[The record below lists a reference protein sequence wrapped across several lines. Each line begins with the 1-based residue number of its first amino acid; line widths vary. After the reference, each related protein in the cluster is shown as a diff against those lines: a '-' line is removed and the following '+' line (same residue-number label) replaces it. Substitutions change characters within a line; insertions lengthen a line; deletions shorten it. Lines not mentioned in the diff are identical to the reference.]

1 MNQLTQQINAV
12 FVDAFGRTPLRQRL
26 ADVFG
31 EAVELSRFTD
41 LRNLREEAGDLLCSV
56 LQLCNE
62 CDWDAEEL
70 VANTLAKITRR
81 KLQYHSLGRKTSVA
95 ILGGAFD
102 PPTLAHV
109 RVAQYVLNTSKTFD
123 EIWVLP
129 CYQHMHGKE
138 LVSVEHRFRML
149 ELACRVDARVKP
161 CDYEIRNFLRGET
174 YQTVKLL
181 LEEQFAKDEY
191 DFSWI
196 IGMDNANEFHKWVNY
211 EYLEKMIRFV
221 VVPRDGYAP
230 QPKVDWY
237 LKPPHIFI
245 GHTDGK
251 VGEMSST
258 LVRQMVADMGSI
270 TMSGEF
276 ARGRIRDL
284 LDEKVLAYIKEHK
297 LYGSEGI

>member
-1 MNQLTQQINAV
+1 MSQLTQQINAA

-41 LRNLREEAGDLLCSV
+41 LCNLREETGDLLCSV

-62 CDWDAEEL
+62 CGWDAEEL
-70 VANTLAKITRR
+70 VVNTLAKIARR

-109 RVAQYVLNTSKTFD
+109 RIAQYVLNTSKTFD
-123 EIWVLP
+123 EVWLLP
-129 CYQHMHGKE
+129 CYKHMHGKE
-138 LVSVEHRFRML
+138 MASVEHRFRML
-149 ELACRVDARVKP
+149 EIACQVDARVKP
-161 CDYEIRNFLRGET
+161 CDYEIRKKLRGET
-174 YQTVKLL
+174 YQTVKLF

-211 EYLEKMIRFV
+211 ECLEKMIRFV

-230 QPKVDWY
+230 HPKVDWY

-251 VGEMSST
+251 IGEMSST
-258 LVRQMVADMGSI
+258 AVRQMVADMASI

-276 ARGRIRDL
+276 ARRKIREL
-284 LDEKVLAYIKEHK
+284 LDEKVLAYIQEQK
-297 LYGSEGI
+297 LYGSE